1 MLGRHF
7 FDRYHGGLI
16 KRKTITE
23 RVKDVGCT
31 WNVACAE
38 LEKQQ
43 RAVSKP
49 ARAVPAPSW
58 SPVKINP
65 VLAKPR
71 TPGNL
76 EQAAQD
82 LVQVGLEHLQRRD
95 STTSLGSL
103 FQGSVTLRG
112 TNFFLMFRWNFL
124 CLSLCP
130 LPLRPVTGHH

>member
-49 ARAVPAPSW
+49 AGAVPAEECWWLRYKSTCKKDNLSGKQETMW
-58 SPVKINP
+58 VLRKYINR
-65 VLAKPR
+65 L
-71 TPGNL
+71 
-76 EQAAQD
+76 
-82 LVQVGLEHLQRRD
+82 
-95 STTSLGSL
+95 
-103 FQGSVTLRG
+103 
-112 TNFFLMFRWNFL
+112 
-124 CLSLCP
+124 
-130 LPLRPVTGHH
+130 